1 MKLNRILILALAS
14 ASASFLFAADEVK
27 SHRIEQKNREF
38 STVENTIKP
47 GEQIEFCN
55 ADDVTHNVFS
65 KSAVN
70 AFNLKTQ
77 KPGSTSVVEFN
88 QVGITEVRCAIH
100 PAMKLIVHVKN

>member
-1 MKLNRILILALAS
+1 MKLNQLLALGLACTS
-14 ASASFLFAADEVK
+14 VSLLFAADEPK

-38 STVENTIKP
+38 SIAEITVKP

-55 ADDVTHNVFS
+55 LDDVTHNVFS

-77 KPGSTSVVEFN
+77 KPGSTSTVEFKD
-88 QVGITEVRCAIH
+88 VGTTEIRCAIH